1 MTTFYLKYEEKLG
14 DVVDLAGVAEVALA
28 NDGIGDEGV
37 ARLAAALETNTS
49 VTKIDLDS
57 E

>member
-1 MTTFYLKYEEKLG
+1 MTTLTGLR
-14 DVVDLAGVAEVALA
+14 DVVDLAGVTKVFLQYK
-28 NDGIGDEGV
+28 GIGDEGV

-49 VTKIDLDS
+49 VTEISLTG

>member
-1 MTTFYLKYEEKLG
+1 MTFLRELG
-14 DVVDLAGVAEVALA
+14 DVVDLAGVAEVHLY
-28 NDGIGDEGV
+28 DKGIVDEGV

-49 VTKIDLDS
+49 VTAIGLGG